1 MNQEIIE
8 AIQKSL
14 PAIQMD
20 ALKTELAKAAKV
32 ADLEITITTL
42 RKQIEIERELQQS
55 LSKSLAEAN
64 ARAKKTEELE
74 LQERNLK
81 VQMLEIKLQCEQV
94 VSSNIKELAM
104 AAFRNPTI
112 HKSFNKP
119 VAVPGS
125 STCTGY
131 VEDRQVGETTTV
143 S

>member
-20 ALKTELAKAAKV
+20 ALKTELAKAASV
-32 ADLEITITTL
+32 TQLQA
-42 RKQIEIERELQQS
+42 QI
-55 LSKSLAEAN
+55 KSLQDDLVSKDRQLSEAVSKRYEAE
-64 ARAKKTEELE
+64 ARAKKTDELAE
-74 LQERNLK
+74 QERNLK
-81 VQMLEIKLQCEQV
+81 VQMLEIKLAAEINTANRV
-94 VSSNIKELAM
+94 EALAM